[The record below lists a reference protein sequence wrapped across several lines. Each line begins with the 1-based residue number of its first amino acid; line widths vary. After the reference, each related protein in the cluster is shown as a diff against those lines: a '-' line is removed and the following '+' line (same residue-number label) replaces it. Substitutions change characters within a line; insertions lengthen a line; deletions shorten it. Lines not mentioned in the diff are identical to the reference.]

1 MGSYYHYRPI
11 FSVVSVCHSVH
22 RGYPC
27 TGPHPSVQGSG
38 TIHPVQGPSSDPS
51 PPPTIPCTGHGHGHG
66 HIQTFSYWTSL
77 YTDPPNVFKLVHYE
91 AQTLQLSSVLMELY
105 AKPTSLSFLR
115 KIPGR
120 FKMLGSTKKE
130 YQVVKNYYW

>member
-51 PPPTIPCTGHGHGHG
+51 PSP
-66 HIQTFSYWTSL
+66 L
-77 YTDPPNVFKLVHYE
+77 YPLLGMDMDMDIFKLFHIGPHCT
-91 AQTLQLSSVLMELY
+91 QTPRNV
-105 AKPTSLSFLR
+105 
-115 KIPGR
+115 
-120 FKMLGSTKKE
+120 
-130 YQVVKNYYW
+130 

>member
-51 PPPTIPCTGHGHGHG
+51 PPPTVPCTGHGHGHG

-77 YTDPPNVFKLVHYE
+77 YTDPPKCLNLFTMKHRLYNQVQCLWNCMQNKLHCPFSE
-91 AQTLQLSSVLMELY
+91 
-105 AKPTSLSFLR
+105 KFLEDL
-115 KIPGR
+115 KSWSPQIVNN
-120 FKMLGSTKKE
+120 K
-130 YQVVKNYYW
+130 